1 MRRAGGLFSGGLAV
15 ILLLG
20 LAHGCAA
27 PPGPPPRRGLEELI
41 NLEEPGIALLRQWAA
56 RAPHSVVFLPGNLA
70 AGERNLL
77 TLQVTTRSPVGAI
90 AYGTGGILVDD
101 GWLRILG
108 SGSERLPRAIADWN
122 RLEGPREEQR
132 LPGALLVAD
141 DALGGFFAL
150 NGGRFPGPIGGVHY
164 LAPDTG
170 QWTDLGLSFSDWL
183 QAVFSERLES
193 FYTDL
198 RWPGWRD
205 EVRAL
210 RGDQGISVYPLL
222 EAAGPPIQDRSRSA
236 VPIEELWTAHAS
248 ERR

>member
-1 MRRAGGLFSGGLAV
+1 MGRRGGRLPGALAGIA
-15 ILLLG
+15 LLW

-27 PPGPPPRRGLEELI
+27 PAATAPPARRGLEELI
-41 NLEEPGIALLRQWAA
+41 NLEEPGIALVRRWAA
-56 RAPHSVVFLPGNLA
+56 QAPHSVVFLPVNLA

-77 TLQVTTRSPVGAI
+77 SLQVTTRSPLGAI

-122 RLEGPREEQR
+122 RSVGPPEEQR

-150 NGGRFPGPIGGVHY
+150 NGGRFPGPVGGVHY
-164 LAPDTG
+164 LALDTG
-170 QWTDLGLSFSDWL
+170 QWEDLGVGFSEWL
-183 QAVFSERLES
+183 QTVFSKRLEA

-198 RWPGWRD
+198 RWP
-205 EVRAL
+205 
-210 RGDQGISVYPLL
+210 
-222 EAAGPPIQDRSRSA
+222 
-236 VPIEELWTAHAS
+236 
-248 ERR
+248 